1 MAEMNE
7 AYLYPY
13 SAEYARQRGE
23 ESLWRASYLS
33 NMDCKDAIRKAVW
46 QHYDGA
52 HLDGDCLA
60 KVIQEFGYKRTAWV
74 LANTIQQL
82 EWGGQYSSENKEWAS
97 RIYIPPDKSH
107 NLNFVVP
114 IRSAVLNGVVD
125 QYRAA
130 YQALGLFSPN
140 QCEPDSFE
148 KLDYE
153 GKVLVLSPDTLKES
167 CWKPENQLW
176 YAHDGFGCS
185 PTAIGRSIRCTC
197 LNDEEMAR
205 WNRTDFTGVLKEEFL
220 PDWAREK
227 LQELKLNK
235 LQQMSRSEK
244 EQALAMRINLAW
256 DRYEMSLQTLSVSEV
271 IDQIAD
277 VSAVWMC
284 RDALLKDME
293 LYSDEQ
299 LIFLLSLF
307 DPLDQMRDHLA
318 QEQEADQMEQV
329 NDAIRCLQKELQ
341 EHDSASLYTFFDGA
355 RAYRDSFI
363 DAGSGPIKKDYSI
376 RLDIPDEAGSIAA
389 VSTLLALNNISIKN
403 IGIVHNREAQEGVLR
418 IEFYEED
425 SITKAIQLLNRRG
438 YVTHI

>member
-1 MAEMNE
+1 MNE

-33 NMDCKDAIRKAVW
+33 NMDCKDAIWKAVW

-341 EHDSASLYTFFDGA
+341 ESQK
-355 RAYRDSFI
+355 
-363 DAGSGPIKKDYSI
+363 IKTPGQGGMSMK
-376 RLDIPDEAGSIAA
+376 
-389 VSTLLALNNISIKN
+389 
-403 IGIVHNREAQEGVLR
+403 
-418 IEFYEED
+418 
-425 SITKAIQLLNRRG
+425 
-438 YVTHI
+438 

>member
-1 MAEMNE
+1 
-7 AYLYPY
+7 
-13 SAEYARQRGE
+13 
-23 ESLWRASYLS
+23 
-33 NMDCKDAIRKAVW
+33 
-46 QHYDGA
+46 
-52 HLDGDCLA
+52 
-60 KVIQEFGYKRTAWV
+60 
-74 LANTIQQL
+74 
-82 EWGGQYSSENKEWAS
+82 
-97 RIYIPPDKSH
+97 
-107 NLNFVVP
+107 VP

-284 RDALLKDME
+284 RDALLKG
-293 LYSDEQ
+293 SC
-299 LIFLLSLF
+299 I
-307 DPLDQMRDHLA
+307 QM
-318 QEQEADQMEQV
+318 
-329 NDAIRCLQKELQ
+329 N
-341 EHDSASLYTFFDGA
+341 S
-355 RAYRDSFI
+355 
-363 DAGSGPIKKDYSI
+363 
-376 RLDIPDEAGSIAA
+376 
-389 VSTLLALNNISIKN
+389 
-403 IGIVHNREAQEGVLR
+403 
-418 IEFYEED
+418 
-425 SITKAIQLLNRRG
+425 
-438 YVTHI
+438 